1 MERIYLDNA
10 ATTPVTE
17 KVLAAMLPYFT
28 DKFGNADSVHY
39 KGREAATG
47 VDRARTTVAKVLGVS
62 RAEIY
67 FSSGGTES
75 KNWAIRGIAEE
86 ICLKSGK
93 NRIITSGIE
102 HASVLSALSR
112 AAELGAKTTILPVS
126 EDGAVR
132 PEDLAD
138 AMGDDVAL
146 VSVMAVNNET
156 GVRQPVRELSQL
168 ARAGGALFHTDAVQ
182 ADRSD
187 IKGLASLSDMLTLSA
202 HKFGGPKG
210 AGVLLVRK
218 GVPQR
223 ALITGGE
230 QERGLRGGTVNVPAA
245 VGFAA
250 ALEESEMIRVSEAE
264 RISELCELFEKLAGG
279 AGGVHFNGRRDRT
292 GVVSVWAESVE
303 DTSLLDLLDMRGVCC
318 SAGAAC
324 SSGSPEPSHVLTA
337 MGLGEGRAR
346 GSIRFSFGAATTR
359 GDVTRGAEIF
369 VRAVE
374 DIRKK
379 I

>member
-1 MERIYLDNA
+1 M
-10 ATTPVTE
+10 
-17 KVLAAMLPYFT
+17 
-28 DKFGNADSVHY
+28 
-39 KGREAATG
+39 
-47 VDRARTTVAKVLGVS
+47 
-62 RAEIY
+62 
-67 FSSGGTES
+67 
-75 KNWAIRGIAEE
+75 
-86 ICLKSGK
+86 
-93 NRIITSGIE
+93 
-102 HASVLSALSR
+102 
-112 AAELGAKTTILPVS
+112 
-126 EDGAVR
+126 
-132 PEDLAD
+132 
-138 AMGDDVAL
+138 
-146 VSVMAVNNET
+146 
-156 GVRQPVRELSQL
+156 
-168 ARAGGALFHTDAVQ
+168 
-182 ADRSD
+182 
-187 IKGLASLSDMLTLSA
+187 
-202 HKFGGPKG
+202 
-210 AGVLLVRK
+210 LLVRK

-292 GVVSVWAESVE
+292 GVVSVWAEGVE

-359 GDVTRGAEIF
+359 GDVMRGAEIF
-369 VRAVE
+369 IRAVA

>member
-39 KGREAATG
+39 KGREAATE

-67 FSSGGTES
+67 FTSGGTEAN
-75 KNWAIRGIAEE
+75 NWAIRGIAEE

-156 GVRQPVRELSQL
+156 GVRQPVRELSQV

-182 ADRSD
+182 AYRSD
-187 IKGLASLSDMLTLSA
+187 IKELASLSDMLTLSA

-264 RISELCELFEKLAGG
+264 RISELCELFEKLAGD

-292 GVVSVWAESVE
+292 GVVSVWAEGVE

-324 SSGSPEPSHVLTA
+324 SSGSPESSHVLTA

>member
-39 KGREAATG
+39 KGTEAATG

-67 FSSGGTES
+67 FTSGGTEAN
-75 KNWAIRGIAEE
+75 NWAIRGIAEE
-86 ICLKSGK
+86 ICLKSEK

-112 AAELGAKTTILPVS
+112 AAELGVKTTILPVS

-156 GVRQPVRELSQL
+156 GVRQPVRELSQV

-182 ADRSD
+182 AYRSD
-187 IKGLASLSDMLTLSA
+187 IKELASLSDMLTLSA

-250 ALEESEMIRVSEAE
+250 ALEECEMIRVNEAE

-292 GVVSVWAESVE
+292 GVVSVWAEGVE

-369 VRAVE
+369 VRAVA